1 MDAGGATIGGPI
13 SGFSLP
19 VTNYNFVAGLN
30 YTVPASSSREIQ
42 IRAET
47 TPRVVSLIINFDW
60 LSLRSDGSG
69 RASGFPMIYTVPTFV
84 LAPSS
89 SGLANVFEA
98 VKPLWWPTGF

>member
-1 MDAGGATIGGPI
+1 
-13 SGFSLP
+13 
-19 VTNYNFVAGLN
+19 
-30 YTVPASSSREIQ
+30 
-42 IRAET
+42 
-47 TPRVVSLIINFDW
+47 
-60 LSLRSDGSG
+60 LRSDGSG